1 MTPNPLIELARTLVA
16 LRALAK
22 DLGIEWELVL
32 AEADGIIADSTPK
45 DTESKAHTEGN

>member
-22 DLGIEWELVL
+22 ELGIEWELVL
-32 AEADGIIADSTPK
+32 EAADATFAEVTAKEA
-45 DTESKAHTEGN
+45 ESDKNN